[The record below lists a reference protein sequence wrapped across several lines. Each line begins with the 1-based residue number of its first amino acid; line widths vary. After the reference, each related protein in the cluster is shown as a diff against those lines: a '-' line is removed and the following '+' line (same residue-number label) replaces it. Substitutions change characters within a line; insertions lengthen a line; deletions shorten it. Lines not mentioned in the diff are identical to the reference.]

1 MAIKLSKNGKRLGR
15 PPKNNSG
22 TVFISQVKTV
32 SIAKEEKPSIID
44 TESMIECELLPIPQY
59 SHLKESDTK
68 HGRYMTSIYTVD
80 GFGSK
85 KWIVGAY
92 LKTDWSKYRIIK
104 MGDKQIIERCINY
117 LNSLGSRKRKYGNLS
132 LYTKDIKFLQ
142 KNGQEVA
149 VVELITDDRKNE
161 NFWGEGEKV

>member
-15 PPKNNSG
+15 PPKNSSG
-22 TVFISQVKTV
+22 TVFISPVKSV
-32 SIAKEEKPSIID
+32 NILKEEKPDIID
-44 TESMIECELLPIPQY
+44 TESMIECELVPIPQF
-59 SHLKESDTK
+59 SHLKDSETK
-68 HGRYMTSIYTVD
+68 HGRYMTSIYSID

-92 LKTDWSKYRIIK
+92 LKADWNKYRIIK
-104 MGDKQIIERCINY
+104 LADRQIIERCVNY
-117 LNSLGSRKRKYGNLS
+117 LNSLGNRKSKYGNLS
-132 LYTKDIKFLQ
+132 LYTKNVKFLQ